1 MNTRTQIL
9 ISVLLFLFS
18 PLCLLIGY
26 KKTEGELSKLDEM
39 LVISLRKNIF
49 LEDMNN
55 TLLLLNSSEEPSPAA
70 LQQTLLKL
78 NDSYRIYINA
88 IRTSALSPDI
98 IVTETHAAQSAYGT
112 VSQYNA
118 GHPHLLS
125 YTGQDYKM
133 HSLTTDILR
142 QSFVDNR
149 RIYWF
154 NLFLMLSIPLL
165 LAFMRTIYQVYITR
179 SYAVLKKDFYTDT
192 LTQVHNRNYIKK
204 ILKSGGFSHLIM
216 VDVDDFKSIND
227 IYGHLAG
234 DQVLITLAWEISS
247 AVRHGDVIVRFGGDE
262 FVVFLKNATQEGA
275 RKVAERIQRV
285 HQNTL
290 SLSEGLV
297 ISMPS
302 VSLGVARFS
311 GSFTDTLQ
319 MADDAI
325 YKVKTQGK
333 GKMRYEE

>member
-9 ISVLLFLFS
+9 ISLLLFLFS

-39 LVISLRKNIF
+39 LVISLRKNTF
-49 LEDMNN
+49 LEEINN
-55 TLLLLNSSEEPSPAA
+55 TLMLLNSPEKPSPVAI
-70 LQQTLLKL
+70 QQTLLKL

-88 IRTSALSPDI
+88 IRTSALSPDTI
-98 IVTETHAAQSAYGT
+98 ITETRAAQSAYGT
-112 VSQYNA
+112 VSQHDA
-118 GHPHLLS
+118 GLPHLQS

-149 RIYWF
+149 RIYWL
-154 NLFLMLSIPLL
+154 NLFLLLSVPLL
-165 LAFMRTIYQVYITR
+165 LAFLRMIYHVYITR
-179 SYAVLKKDFYTDT
+179 SYAVLKKDFYIDT
-192 LTQVHNRNYIKK
+192 LTRVHNRNYIKK
-204 ILKSGGFSHLIM
+204 ILKSGGVSHLVM
-216 VDVDDFKSIND
+216 VDVDDFKAIND
-227 IYGHLAG
+227 IHGHLVG
-234 DQVLITLAWEISS
+234 DQVLITLAREISS

-262 FVVFLKNATQEGA
+262 FVVFLKNATPEGA

-290 SLSEGLV
+290 SLSGGQV

-325 YKVKTQGK
+325 YKVKALGK
-333 GKMRYEE
+333 GKMHYEE